1 MDLQGKV
8 YNELGNLYSG
18 TLTVTLYND
27 DTGATITGVTNP
39 VTTSNGTWSFSG
51 LGDTVKYR
59 VEVASG
65 NYKRIIVPGKVQH
78 IDLQLT
84 GTLDVNGNVTVGG
97 DIVMASGKKVDGV
110 DISEL
115 AANSATSA
123 GLAAHAAD
131 PDAHHNKIH
140 THESDAEGGVLAIG
154 QSAMASATSTVS
166 TTSTNYVDLDSM
178 SVALT
183 TKGGRV
189 LVLFSGSGSDNGAGQ
204 ATISIGVK
212 MDSAATVDLDSRS
225 NTIVGQSYLFASVP
239 AGSHTFKIQWKTSQ
253 NTPVC
258 TFRRLIVIELPKQ

>member
-84 GTLDVNGNVTVGG
+84 GNLDVNGTSNLAGNVTCGG
-97 DIVMASGKKVDGV
+97 NIVMGTGATVDGV
-110 DISEL
+110 DVSEL
-115 AANSATSA
+115 AASVATDSE
-123 GLAAHAAD
+123 LANHAANV
-131 PDAHHNKIH
+131 DAHHNKVHNH
-140 THESDAEGGVLAIG
+140 TSDAEGGSLNLSAYAKGTNMRVQGGSVNIG
-154 QSAMASATSTVS
+154 TEMYASATVNFNPAFGAAPGFVAIPSFSLINGLRVTS
-166 TTSTNYVDLDSM
+166 CTSTS
-178 SVALT
+178 
-183 TKGGRV
+183 
-189 LVLFSGSGSDNGAGQ
+189 
-204 ATISIGVK
+204 ATIVSDGSSSGGAIYWV
-212 MDSAATVDLDSRS
+212 A
-225 NTIVGQSYLFASVP
+225 VG
-239 AGSHTFKIQWKTSQ
+239 
-253 NTPVC
+253 PV
-258 TFRRLIVIELPKQ
+258 